1 MEKPGRRAGAGGGGR
16 RGALG
21 FSPPSLRYQPFLTSS
36 ALPPPGEHPQV
47 TSSVDASTVHPTHAR
62 GQQPP
67 PLLSGPS
74 ICRSALCLFFA
85 SLGAE
90 LGKTPPPHK
99 SRISRSS
106 HCEGRGRGSHH
117 NSKLRTIHCGRFPS
131 CKCFLR
137 VVFYLPVPRKC
148 LPWVT
153 VLSSFMQSE
162 AAPPSLHAPTC
173 RKARTDHSEAKSP
186 GLTRPLVLGSAL
198 TIRFLAE
205 SELGKCLFQR
215 EISAEEK

>member
-106 HCEGRGRGSHH
+106 HCEGRGRGSQQQTMEDA
-117 NSKLRTIHCGRFPS
+117 LRTFP
-131 CKCFLR
+131 FLQM
-137 VVFYLPVPRKC
+137 FSLSGFLSPCPQEVPALGDCPLIVHAKR
-148 LPWVT
+148 
-153 VLSSFMQSE
+153 SSPAQ
-162 AAPPSLHAPTC
+162 P
-173 RKARTDHSEAKSP
+173 ARPDLQKGPH
-186 GLTRPLVLGSAL
+186 RP
-198 TIRFLAE
+198 
-205 SELGKCLFQR
+205 
-215 EISAEEK
+215 

>member
-1 MEKPGRRAGAGGGGR
+1 MLGVAADGEPLGSARPPSGTSLSSHPRPCLLLESIPRSRPAWMPPRSTPPTPEVSSPLLCSLVPAFAGA
-16 RGALG
+16 
-21 FSPPSLRYQPFLTSS
+21 PSVCS
-36 ALPPPGEHPQV
+36 LPAWEQN
-47 TSSVDASTVHPTHAR
+47 SER
-62 GQQPP
+62 
-67 PLLSGPS
+67 L
-74 ICRSALCLFFA
+74 
-85 SLGAE
+85 
-90 LGKTPPPHK
+90 PPPHK

-117 NSKLRTIHCGRFPS
+117 NSKPRKIHCGRFPS

-186 GLTRPLVLGSAL
+186 RG
-198 TIRFLAE
+198 
-205 SELGKCLFQR
+205 
-215 EISAEEK
+215 